1 MTEFLKRY
9 SPPPRPTQKKTKQKQ
24 SCEITAKHPTP
35 LTTLL
40 FAVFVDIGE
49 GKPKGKAKKHDMEKT
64 ARQSRKRVL

>member
-1 MTEFLKRY
+1 MTKAVFVRY
-9 SPPPRPTQKKTKQKQ
+9 IILSKPL
-24 SCEITAKHPTP
+24 STP

-40 FAVFVDIGE
+40 IAVFFDLGE

>member
-1 MTEFLKRY
+1 MTEFFEIL
-9 SPPPRPTQKKTKQKQ
+9 SPPPPLEKEQ

-40 FAVFVDIGE
+40 FAVFFDIGE

>member
-1 MTEFLKRY
+1 MTEFLKCY
-9 SPPPRPTQKKTKQKQ
+9 SSSPPPTQKKTKQKQ

-40 FAVFVDIGE
+40 IAVFFDLGE